1 MKSTV
6 AKTLLLLGMAVAFV
20 ANAPARASAAPTLVA
35 VPAGT
40 KVVLVPTG
48 TGAFAALHNIGDPID
63 FTVKNPVIVN
73 GWVVIPKGAAAHG
86 TVSDLTSAG
95 VRAFGGFSQASLHL
109 SFEWVQLD
117 TGKLRLDGTPV
128 EVKGRLIKRSVSMP
142 FGKKDVQG
150 GIDPFL
156 TAEEYG
162 VEAVT
167 EKAVHVAT
175 SLHATA
181 LEEASQSNTFIDK

>member
-1 MKSTV
+1 VLVQSTV
-6 AKTLLLLGMAVAFV
+6 ALASA
-20 ANAPARASAAPTLVA
+20 ASAAPTRVA

-48 TGAFAALHNIGDPID
+48 TGAFANLHNIGDPID
-63 FTVKNPVIVN
+63 FTVKEPVIVD
-73 GWVVIPKGAAAHG
+73 GWVVIPKGAAARGH
-86 TVSDLTSAG
+86 VSDLTSPG
-95 VRAFGGFSQASLHL
+95 VRAFSLTHPISQASLHL
-109 SFEWVQLD
+109 AFEWVQLD
-117 TGKLRLDGTPV
+117 TGKLRLDETPV
-128 EVKGRLIKRSVSMP
+128 EVKGRQIKRTSVMP
-142 FGKKDVQG
+142 FGNKVHAEG

-162 VEAVT
+162 VEALT

-181 LEEASQSNTFIDK
+181 LEQASQSDTYVDK